1 MSCSNMV
8 RIAALVG
15 IVASLGIAGCAN
27 NQPPPEPSLES
38 GVCGQASPDARS
50 LAGVEDLGGDYAIV
64 LTARSGEK
72 SGETTHGKLTL
83 VSRDSTGVPFY
94 GWTDLQLDEIGA
106 HGLGDPS
113 STDIAAPG
121 VLVLTSPDTAD
132 PASPGQVGSVTLRIG
147 SQANRSDIIRFDG
160 AYTALYVRWIEA
172 DAFGGDWASGVTG
185 PEAEG
190 EFCAVRTAS
199 P

>member
-1 MSCSNMV
+1 MSRSNMTRV
-8 RIAALVG
+8 AALAGV
-15 IVASLGIAGCAN
+15 VAGLGIAGCSN

-38 GVCGQASPDARS
+38 GVCGQTSPDAGS
-50 LAGVEDLGGDYAIV
+50 LAHVEDLGGDYAIV
-64 LTARSGEK
+64 LTARSGER
-72 SGETTHGKLTL
+72 SGETSHGELRL

-94 GWTDLQLDEIGA
+94 GWTDVQFDEIGA
-106 HGLGDPS
+106 HRLGDPS

-172 DAFGGDWASGVTG
+172 ESFGGDWASGITG

-190 EFCAVRTAS
+190 EFCAVRRTRS
-199 P
+199 